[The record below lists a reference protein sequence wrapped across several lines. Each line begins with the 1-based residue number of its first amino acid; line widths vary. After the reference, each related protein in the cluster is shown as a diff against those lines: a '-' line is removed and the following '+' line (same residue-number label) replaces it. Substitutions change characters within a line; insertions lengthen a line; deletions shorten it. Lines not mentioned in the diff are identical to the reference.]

1 LTEPDIH
8 VYRSIEETDIITMTF
23 AEKEK
28 DDTVVEQYSSSTAT
42 INESVDCWRY
52 DIGVNVIPADTIN
65 ISIMV

>member
-1 LTEPDIH
+1 
-8 VYRSIEETDIITMTF
+8 MTF